1 MSLKEFLK
9 EQKAERKQMRE
20 EMKKSKKQPK
30 TKREKV
36 YKIVGI
42 IFAIAVAVGAIAY
55 AFRGVGSGYDW
66 SKISGLTDEMKTKL
80 SEPIDENALFGGHEK
95 LNENDL
101 NSCKVKLQSVG
112 LDIEEID
119 ETQGFSPSGSFVLN
133 SRELGALANYI
144 LLDLQSDQSVDIQY
158 VQIYSKI
165 QNESVIYYE
174 KIISKIDLSTLIKDA
189 NLPSIYV
196 TTESKFEVQNK
207 ELVALNFSSMVNNLD
222 ENESLEIFEAL
233 NKTLIMTKLDKL
245 GVSYFNSS
253 INLFNNLNGTK
264 MVLYSDSIE
273 FVV

>member
-9 EQKAERKQMRE
+9 EQKAERKQMRA

-66 SKISGLTDEMKTKL
+66 SQISGLTDEMKTKL
-80 SEPIDENALFGGHEK
+80 SERVDENALFGSHEK

-112 LDIEEID
+112 IDIEQID
-119 ETQGFSPSGSFVLN
+119 ESQEFTPSGTFVLN
-133 SRELGALANYI
+133 SRELGSLANYI
-144 LLDLQSDQSVDIQY
+144 LLDLQSDKSVDIQY
-158 VQIYSKI
+158 TQIYSGIENK
-165 QNESVIYYE
+165 VIYFYE
-174 KIISKIDLSTLIKDA
+174 KIIAKIDLNKFIKNA
-189 NLPSIYV
+189 NLPSIFV

-207 ELVALNFSSMVNNLD
+207 ELVALNFSNVVNNLD
-222 ENESLEIFEAL
+222 ENDSLEILEVL
-233 NKTLIMTKLDKL
+233 NKTLITTKLDK
-245 GVSYFNSS
+245 VAVTFFNSA
-253 INLFNNLNGTK
+253 INLFNTLISTK
-264 MVLYSDSIE
+264 IVLYSDSIE
-273 FVV
+273 FIV

>member
-9 EQKAERKQMRE
+9 EQKAERKQMRA

-66 SKISGLTDEMKTKL
+66 SQIAGLTDEMRTKL
-80 SEPIDENALFGGHEK
+80 SEPVDENALFGSHEK

-101 NSCKVKLQSVG
+101 NSCKIKLQSVG
-112 LDIEEID
+112 IDIENID
-119 ETQGFSPSGSFVLN
+119 ESQKFTPSGTFVLD

-144 LLDLQSDQSVDIQY
+144 LLDLQSDKSVDIEY
-158 VQIYSKI
+158 AQIYSKI
-165 QNESVIYYE
+165 HNDGVIYYE
-174 KIISKIDLSTLIKDA
+174 KIIAKIDLNKFIKDA

-207 ELVALNFSSMVNNLD
+207 ELVALNFSSVVNNLD
-222 ENESLEIFEAL
+222 ENDSLEILDAL
-233 NKTLIMTKLDKL
+233 NKTLITTKLDR
-245 GVSYFNSS
+245 VAVTYFNSA
-253 INLFNNLNGTK
+253 INLFNTLMSTK

-273 FVV
+273 FIV